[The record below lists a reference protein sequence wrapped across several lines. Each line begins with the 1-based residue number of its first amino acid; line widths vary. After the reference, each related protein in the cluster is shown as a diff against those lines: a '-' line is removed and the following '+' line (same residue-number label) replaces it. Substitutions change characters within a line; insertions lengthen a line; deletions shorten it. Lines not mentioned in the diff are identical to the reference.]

1 MRNLALGFTSLRPAS
16 LPENVCDAR
25 EDEYLIC
32 LKQLK
37 RVLPKSF
44 DFIICENTID
54 DPQQIK
60 NVELREFLDG
70 EELVATGSESNIGT
84 SNKGMGELL
93 QLKTALDETDI
104 DNYENIC
111 YVTARRFYTCPYVF
125 ERTESL
131 KKQALLSNPDFIFL
145 DGRVLESYKG
155 PLYNDMFFSM
165 KTKSMVEYAEY
176 SMNELD
182 NNLANQIGSEYNLYN
197 FVTKNNIDYEWVDW
211 LGIIRNAWEI
221 NGNTSDL
228 SNFHIS

>member
-16 LPENVCDAR
+16 LTENVCDAR

-60 NVELREFLDG
+60 NVELREFLA
-70 EELVATGSESNIGT
+70 EEEVVATGSESNIGT

-131 KKQALLSNPDFIFL
+131 KKQALLSNPDFVFL

-165 KTKSMVEYAEY
+165 KTKSMVEYAQY
-176 SMNELD
+176 SMDQLNT
-182 NNLANQIGSEYNLYN
+182 NLSNQIGSEYNLYN

-221 NGNTSDL
+221 SGNTSDL